1 MGGNYFTS
9 KLHAIHFVL
18 TTLKKTRMAHKTVG
32 QTFRG
37 VCKDG
42 NEEKVNAAL
51 VLMEWGDVNKN
62 NPEGRTVLVY

>member
-1 MGGNYFTS
+1 ME
-9 KLHAIHFVL
+9 
-18 TTLKKTRMAHKTVG
+18 RKTVG
-32 QTFRG
+32 EAFWEA
-37 VCKDG
+37 CKDG

>member
-1 MGGNYFTS
+1 MGGNESTS
-9 KLHAIHFVL
+9 KLHTIHIVL

-32 QTFRG
+32 QAFWDA
-37 VCKDG
+37 CKDG

>member
-1 MGGNYFTS
+1 MGGNESTS
-9 KLHAIHFVL
+9 KLHTIHIVL

-32 QTFRG
+32 QAFWDA
-37 VCKDG
+37 CKDG
-42 NEEKVNAAL
+42 NEDKVNAAL

>member
-1 MGGNYFTS
+1 
-9 KLHAIHFVL
+9 
-18 TTLKKTRMAHKTVG
+18 MAHKTVG